1 MAIDTK
7 RVVLH
12 FPPKLTEE
20 PIISETVRAFDLD
33 FNILRAEI
41 SPQQEGLMII
51 GFSGEEKQLE
61 AALKSLKKRGV
72 LVEPI
77 AQGVVRNEEK
87 CTECGACITIC
98 PTGALS
104 MDPDSRH
111 IHFDADK
118 CIACEA
124 CVPVCP
130 PRAMELTF

>member
-1 MAIDTK
+1 MAITTT

-20 PIISETVRAFDLD
+20 PIISETVRAYDLE

-41 SPQQEGLMII
+41 SPQREGLMII
-51 GFSGEEKQLE
+51 GFSGQEEQLE
-61 AALKSLKKRGV
+61 AALKNLKKRGV

-98 PTGALS
+98 PTGALR
-104 MDPDSRH
+104 MEQESRH
-111 IHFDADK
+111 IIFDADK

>member
-1 MAIDTK
+1 MATT

-12 FPPKLTEE
+12 FPPKLTDE
-20 PIISETVRAFDLD
+20 PIISETVKHYDLD

-41 SPQQEGLMII
+41 SPQREGTMVI
-51 GFSGEEKQLE
+51 GFTGEDQQLE
-61 AALKSLKKRGV
+61 AAIKSLKKRGV
-72 LVEPI
+72 IIEPM
-77 AQGVVRNEEK
+77 AQGVVRNEAK

-98 PTGALS
+98 PTQALAI
-104 MDPDSRH
+104 DLETRH
-111 IHFDADK
+111 ISFDVDK

>member
-1 MAIDTK
+1 LTTT

-12 FPPKLTEE
+12 FPSQLTDE
-20 PIISETVRAFDLD
+20 PIISQTVRDFELD

-41 SPQQEGLMII
+41 SPQREGVMVI
-51 GFSGEEKQLE
+51 GFTGEPRKVEV
-61 AALKSLKKRGV
+61 AIKSLKKRGV
-72 LVEPI
+72 KVAPI
-77 AQGVVRNEEK
+77 ASGVVRNEAK

-98 PTGALS
+98 PTAALYI
-104 MDPDSRH
+104 DLGTRH

>member
-1 MAIDTK
+1 MAST

-12 FPPKLTEE
+12 FPSQLTDE
-20 PIISETVRAFDLD
+20 PIISQTVRDFELD

-41 SPQQEGLMII
+41 SPQREGIMVL
-51 GFSGEEKQLE
+51 GFTGEAKQLE

-72 LVEPI
+72 KVAPI
-77 AQGVVRNEEK
+77 ASGVVRNEEQ
-87 CTECGACITIC
+87 CTDCGACVTIC
-98 PTGALS
+98 PTAALYI
-104 MDPDSRH
+104 DLETRR
-111 IHFDADK
+111 IGFDADK